1 MSETKY
7 NTQSLNIS
15 YPNGTLDILTGYRRS
30 EITNAKSAR
39 KLNIMP
45 GVSSNTMKRDKLGSS
60 EPVITFPAITYE
72 I

>member
-39 KLNIMP
+39 KLNHAWR
-45 GVSSNTMKRDKLGSS
+45 VVKHNEKR
-60 EPVITFPAITYE
+60 
-72 I
+72 